1 MEHIVGDGVEA
12 RFTQFPDLRSNFLDT
27 NGTFDEADIAF
38 SSLASIDNATEILT
52 CAWAYLLCCYTG
64 VDRPIFRVRNRAL
77 HYDLNTKRGWEVT
90 VADIDQGRDSRTGV
104 VSNEVKR
111 TTVRC
116 MSLEADSRRPKI
128 LPGSLYTS
136 DMIDNKKYIC
146 FTAPASSRAVILVR
160 SADS

>member
-1 MEHIVGDGVEA
+1 MEHVVEDGVEA

-27 NGTFDEADIAF
+27 NGTFDETDIAL
-38 SSLASIDNATEILT
+38 SSLAIIDNATEILT

-77 HYDLNTKRGWEVT
+77 QYDLSTRHSWEVT
-90 VADIDQGRDSRTGV
+90 VVDIDQGRDTRTGV
-104 VSNEVKR
+104 VSDEVKR

-116 MSLEADSRRPKI
+116 MSLDADPRRPKR
-128 LPGSLYTS
+128 LPGSLCMS